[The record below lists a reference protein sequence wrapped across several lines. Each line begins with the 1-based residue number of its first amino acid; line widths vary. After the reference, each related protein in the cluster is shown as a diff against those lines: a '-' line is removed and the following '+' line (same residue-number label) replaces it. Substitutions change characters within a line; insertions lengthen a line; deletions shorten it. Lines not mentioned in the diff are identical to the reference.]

1 MEGFGKISWP
11 DQKSYEGHWK
21 DNKMHGKGTF
31 KWPDGRVYEGD
42 YIEDK
47 K

>member
-1 MEGFGKISWP
+1 
-11 DQKSYEGHWK
+11 
-21 DNKMHGKGTF
+21 MHGKGIF

-47 K
+47 KHGFGRV